1 MIKFFRSL
9 LKLTEGTLFIL
20 LPVIVFYWSLTLVN
34 IDIVKPFISILGSF
48 IDPLMLPFK
57 SYIEY
62 SVKYENDYTV
72 NYSILIFAGIV
83 LFAAFMFTIMG
94 NILNFIENIIENIKL
109 KIKTQDNLRKKQEEK
124 QEYLK
129 EIKRNNTI
137 YIILKLIKNESKE
150 SYLIKGEGDDF
161 FSVGLIDSYETS
173 LVNVYKKFSG
183 KLYGNI
189 GGTNN
194 LNRYIF
200 TDINKF
206 LEFLPFFATRIEE
219 VNKGMLDLNIKFD
232 YKIACHCSYIDTSAN
247 VDFEITSKILNLC
260 GNREILLSE
269 LLKNRLEIIENNNFK
284 LYSRGIYLIKDKQ
297 MDVFKFKG
305 NY

>member
-1 MIKFFRSL
+1 MIKIFKSL
-9 LKLTEGTLFIL
+9 FKLIEGILFVL

-34 IDIVKPFISILGSF
+34 LDIVKPFISILGSF

-72 NYSILIFAGIV
+72 NFSILFFAGIV
-83 LFAAFMFTIMG
+83 LFTALTFTTMG
-94 NILNFIENIIENIKL
+94 NILNFIDKIIE
-109 KIKTQDNLRKKQEEK
+109 KIKIKIKIKDQLRKKQEEK
-124 QEYLK
+124 QELIK

-137 YIILKLIKNESKE
+137 YVTLKLIKNEPKE
-150 SYLIKGEGDDF
+150 SYLIKGEDADF
-161 FSVGLIDSYETS
+161 FSVGLVDSYESS

-183 KLYGNI
+183 KSYGKP

-194 LNRYIF
+194 VNSYFF

-206 LEFLPFFATRIEE
+206 LDFLPFFATRIEE

-232 YKIACHCSYIDTSAN
+232 YKIACHCSYSDTSAN

-260 GNREILLSE
+260 GNREIFLSE
-269 LLKNRLEIIENNNFK
+269 LLKNRLEVIENNNFK

-297 MDVFKFKG
+297 MDVFKFKVD
-305 NY
+305 